1 MSPSGSHG
9 NESRDGGRDERRSS
23 GGHQGRSDR
32 PRQDGARPP
41 YRANSDRPQQ
51 GGERAPYRGNSDRP
65 AQSRDGERPPYRGN
79 ADRSAQS
86 RDGERKPWAKDGER
100 PAYRGNSDRPQ
111 RDGERPPY
119 RGNADRPQQG
129 GDRPAYRGNSDRP
142 AQSRDGERKP
152 WAKDGERGPQRNSD
166 RPAYRPD
173 ASRGERPQRDGER
186 KPWAKDGERP
196 AYRGN
201 SDRPQ
206 RGGERPA
213 YRGNSD
219 RPQRGGDRP
228 AYRGNSD
235 RPAQSRDGERKP
247 WSKDG
252 ASSERP
258 RRDSA
263 PRDGERKEWG
273 ARGGSPTRAGA
284 PRDAGKKLWTREGA
298 PARGDRDA
306 RAVEEEMTEEQR
318 MQRELR
324 AVRPRHDDPELP
336 DDVTSQDLDRIAR
349 NELKTLTKDNA
360 EAVGRHLAMAAR
372 VIDEDPQLAHR
383 HVLSAAR
390 RAGRIA
396 VVRESLAITAYATGD
411 FALALRELR
420 TYRRISGSNDQLP
433 LMVDSERGVGRPDRA
448 LELGRSVDRSTL
460 PASVQVA
467 LAIAMS
473 GARLDL
479 GEAEAALSELE
490 IPQLDPKKAFSYSP
504 ELFSAYAEVLEELG
518 RDEEAETWHERAARA
533 DAALGTA
540 GDQPDETMEII
551 EIDEDEDEDEGYAEI
566 GEVSTGSTT
575 AGSTTDDSTDDGST
589 TDADEAAKD

>member
-9 NESRDGGRDERRSS
+9 NEPRDGGRDERRS
-23 GGHQGRSDR
+23 GGGDKGRSDR
-32 PRQDGARPP
+32 PKQGGERPP
-41 YRANSDRPQQ
+41 YRANT
-51 GGERAPYRGNSDRP
+51 
-65 AQSRDGERPPYRGN
+65 
-79 ADRSAQS
+79 
-86 RDGERKPWAKDGER
+86 
-100 PAYRGNSDRPQ
+100 DRPQ

-119 RGNADRPQQG
+119 RGNNDRPAGGNERAPYRGNTDRPQRDGERAPYRGNNDRPGGNERAPYRGNSDRPQRDGERAPYRGNPERPQG
-129 GDRPAYRGNSDRP
+129 GGERKPWAKDGERAPYRGNSDRP
-142 AQSRDGERKP
+142 AYRPDSARTERPQRDGERKPWSKDGERPANRGNSDRPAPSRDGERKP
-152 WAKDGERGPQRNSD
+152 WAKDGASSD
-166 RPAYRPD
+166 RPRRDSAP
-173 ASRGERPQRDGER
+173 RDGER
-186 KPWAKDGERP
+186 KPWAKDG
-196 AYRGN
+196 
-201 SDRPQ
+201 
-206 RGGERPA
+206 
-213 YRGNSD
+213 
-219 RPQRGGDRP
+219 
-228 AYRGNSD
+228 
-235 RPAQSRDGERKP
+235 
-247 WSKDG
+247 
-252 ASSERP
+252 ASSDRP

-306 RAVEEEMTEEQR
+306 RVVEEEMTEEQR

-372 VIDEDPQLAHR
+372 VIDEDPELAHR

-420 TYRRISGSNDQLP
+420 TYRRISGSNDQLA

-448 LELGRSVDRSTL
+448 LELGRSVERSTL

-479 GEAEAALSELE
+479 GESEAALSELE

-504 ELFSAYAEVLEELG
+504 ELFAAYAEVLEELG
-518 RDEEAETWHERAARA
+518 REEEAATWHERAARA
-533 DAALGTA
+533 DAALGNA
-540 GDQPDETMEII
+540 DALPDETMEII
-551 EIDEDEDEDEGYAEI
+551 EIDEDEDEDDTEIEPVAEI
-566 GEVSTGSTT
+566 EPVEIPVSTS
-575 AGSTTDDSTDDGST
+575 STTDEDSVSTSSTTDGST
-589 TDADEAAKD
+589 TDGSTSETAQDADEAPKD